1 MAPRESHGHNTTK
14 SLLVIDYPL
23 VNMWKVARGCS
34 QDSYMFILCRDVQFQ
49 SMQCKDVRL
58 QPMQCCDVL
67 QVHAGLDAYPGV
79 QEMYVAKQSSP
90 QDGW

>member
-1 MAPRESHGHNTTK
+1 MSEAMQCK
-14 SLLVIDYPL
+14 DDLLQSLQCRDVRL
-23 VNMWKVARGCS
+23 
-34 QDSYMFILCRDVQFQ
+34 QFILCRDVLFQ

-58 QPMQCCDVL
+58 QPMQCYDVL